1 MTKTIRVL
9 VAAPDALFRTALVS
23 VLARQAEIEVVGS
36 ADNGAS
42 AVRVCERLLPDVAVF
57 DAALLHPDGLQAARE
72 LQQLQPTT
80 VALLLG
86 MNHEEPGLLGVL
98 DAGGSGYVLA
108 PFADE
113 HLAPAIRAAGRGEV
127 FFYPRDARLI
137 LQGLGRI
144 EASKLWESLG
154 GERLDKRDVEVLQ
167 MTAAGLRSTD
177 IAPVLDITPRAVE
190 RAQLR
195 VVEKLGLKQRDMLVR
210 YLQSHGSAEP

>member
-1 MTKTIRVL
+1 MEEKPIVHGTADNIERAGYIHTPEKIARLIHDVL
-9 VAAPDALFRTALVS
+9 LLFPDADYLVGD
-23 VLARQAEIEVVGS
+23 LT
-36 ADNGAS
+36 GAGTGH
-42 AVRVCERLLPDVAVF
+42 L
-57 DAALLHPDGLQAARE
+57 
-72 LQQLQPTT
+72 
-80 VALLLG
+80 
-86 MNHEEPGLLGVL
+86 
-98 DAGGSGYVLA
+98 LA